1 MEVEQYRIG
10 GNLSYLHAA
19 IIGMPISFL
28 GRVIFTPLYFLKV
41 ANLEYAFFVFMLV
54 STALFLMFLF
64 LFIPNF
70 IWERRKYVALN
81 GKKAMAR
88 IVKVYKSV
96 ALYYRGRPYGA
107 GCEGYYDYIMIIEFK
122 NDQMETVRNK
132 IAIEGLYYNR
142 INRPCDI
149 LVHRK
154 GNYAYVNWKENPQFT
169 SPYDDFKD

>member
-19 IIGMPISFL
+19 IIGMPISFV
-28 GRVIFTPLYFLKV
+28 GMVIFIPLYFLKV

-142 INRPCDI
+142 INGPCDI
-149 LVHRK
+149 
-154 GNYAYVNWKENPQFT
+154 
-169 SPYDDFKD
+169 